1 MCHDR
6 TGSAPGGRTSRSSV
20 LWHSCL
26 MLAFRIAD
34 RRFPIFDGSGARLI
48 GGRWNS
54 PGHPV
59 IYTAETFAGALLEIL
74 AHSNL
79 GRIPTTHSVIEVKIP
94 TTCRG
99 NRSMRRKC
107 WDGMQRI
114 KLQAAHAATTG

>member
-1 MCHDR
+1 MEV
-6 TGSAPGGRTSRSSV
+6 GPS
-20 LWHSCL
+20 
-26 MLAFRIAD
+26 AD
-34 RRFPIFDGSGARLI
+34 RQAPTLRDHLSLTLSY
-48 GGRWNS
+48 N
-54 PGHPV
+54 PV
-59 IYTAETFAGALLEIL
+59 IYTAETFAGAILEIL